1 MKVTNRP
8 AGKAY
13 ADGYA
18 KGRDDE
24 RQQAESTITALKR
37 ELNNAL
43 SEVVKLTEAAKN
55 SQ

>member
-24 RQQAESTITALKR
+24 RRQAETTITALKR

-43 SEVVKLTEAAKN
+43 SEVVKLRGAAKTN
-55 SQ
+55 Q